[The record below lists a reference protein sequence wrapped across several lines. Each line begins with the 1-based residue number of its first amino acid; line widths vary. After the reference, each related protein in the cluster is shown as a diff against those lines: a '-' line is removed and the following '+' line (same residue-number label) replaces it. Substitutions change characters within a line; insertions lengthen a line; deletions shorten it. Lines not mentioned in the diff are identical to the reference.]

1 MITNRTNTVSD
12 LSNTGPA
19 VANMAWYAMERA
31 SKSSMELQQ
40 DLRQFV
46 RNTLFP
52 AQKMITGAEQMA
64 YSESAH
70 SICQFA
76 CVWWNARRTS
86 LPCGVVGDEQ
96 EVCPPDPKQTQDRC
110 WWAREDQIHRY
121 VHTRPI
127 KPSSNPS

>member
-1 MITNRTNTVSD
+1 
-12 LSNTGPA
+12 
-19 VANMAWYAMERA
+19 MERA

-70 SICQFA
+70 SICQFVCGGMHVVPHFRA
-76 CVWWNARRTS
+76 EWWEMNKKFVLQTLNRRRTD
-86 LPCGVVGDEQ
+86 VGGL
-96 EVCPPDPKQTQDRC
+96 VKTKLIGTYTPD
-110 WWAREDQIHRY
+110 
-121 VHTRPI
+121 
-127 KPSSNPS
+127 